1 MIEVVTEITSIIF
14 FRRLPSQ
21 FVVQMLSLP
30 FELALA
36 LRYLRPKRTF
46 VSVITL
52 ICIAGVMLG
61 VAVLVIVLSV
71 MTGFDL
77 QFRERLIG
85 TKAHL
90 QIEQRHPMTQW
101 REVMDRLT
109 NVAGV
114 RGVAPYVNTQVLLK
128 AQLPGGET
136 HTFGAVVRG
145 ISPALES
152 RINRVTNSVIEGEF
166 RLTPRSILV
175 GYVLADN
182 FHLRPGDKISVYSPR
197 AFERLEASLDRAQKS
212 GQSSLDEVPLAEDY
226 KVRGLFDLGL
236 NDLNVSVAITSLEDA
251 QDLAG
256 YGDSIQG
263 LSMMLVDAS
272 PEKTQAAR
280 EQIQKVLGADYG
292 VATWMSDNREYLD
305 ALGTERSMMFYLLF
319 FIVIVAAFGIMSAL
333 ITFVVQKTREIG
345 MLKALGAGPLSIASL
360 FLGQS
365 VVVGVLGVASGLA
378 VGLTALR
385 FRNEFLRFMNEKLG
399 FNLFPP
405 SVYLFRELP
414 AKTVASDVIVICVF
428 SLLFCLLAG
437 VLPAIRAALL
447 QPVKALRNE

>member
-1 MIEVVTEITSIIF
+1 M
-14 FRRLPSQ
+14 LP
-21 FVVQMLSLP
+21 VP
-30 FELALA
+30 YELALA

-46 VSVITL
+46 VSIITL

-90 QIEQRHPMTQW
+90 QIEQRRPMGDW
-101 REVMDRLT
+101 RKVHNLVT
-109 NVAGV
+109 HLPAV
-114 RGVAPYVNTQVLLK
+114 RGAAPYINTQVLLK
-128 AQLPGGET
+128 TQLSNGET
-136 HTFGAVVRG
+136 HTFGALVRG
-145 ISPALES
+145 IQPELES
-152 RINRVTNSVIEGEF
+152 RINKVTNAVIEGEF
-166 RLTPRSILV
+166 RLTPRSLLV

-182 FHLRPGDKISVYSPR
+182 YHLRPGDRISVYSPR
-197 AFERLEASLDRAQKS
+197 AFERLEASLDRAKTS
-212 GQSSLDEVPLAEDY
+212 KNGELDELPLAEDY
-226 KVRGLFDLGL
+226 KIRGLFDLGL
-236 NDLNVSVAITSLEDA
+236 NDLNVGVVLTSLEDA

-256 YGDSIQG
+256 YGDTIQG
-263 LSMMLVDAS
+263 LSVMLTDAS
-272 PEKTQAAR
+272 PENTALTQKELQR
-280 EQIQKVLGADYG
+280 QLGTNFG
-292 VATWMSDNREYLD
+292 VGTWMSDNRDYLD

-345 MLKALGAGPLSIASL
+345 MLKALGAGPFSIATL

-365 VVVGVLGVASGLA
+365 LVVGVLGVASGLV
-378 VGLTALR
+378 VGLTALH
-385 FRNEFLRFMNEKLG
+385 FRNEFLRFMNERLG

-414 AKTVASDVIVICVF
+414 SKTVSSDVLVICSF

-437 VLPAIRAALL
+437 VLPAVRAAWL